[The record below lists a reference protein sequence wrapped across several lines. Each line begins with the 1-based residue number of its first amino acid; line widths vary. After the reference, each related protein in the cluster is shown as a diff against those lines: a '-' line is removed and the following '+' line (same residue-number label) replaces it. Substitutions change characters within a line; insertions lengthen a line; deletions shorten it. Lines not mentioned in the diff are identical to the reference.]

1 MELLTVKEVAEL
13 YGCGERNLRMLI
25 KNGDVY
31 AQEQKCQHNGHKQYL
46 VPVSSL
52 PKELQKKYYLKIKK
66 SAVNA
71 NEEYSAPLMPELKEK
86 KARPARSFDELTE
99 TERKEITLWTGIL
112 QAWQGYRAKYTK
124 KTEVDPLFVAMVKL
138 QYPDLA
144 ISEDILYRKWA
155 AYKEGDTEGLI
166 DHRGGWNRGQCGI
179 PKEAWDWFL
188 VAYLDERQ
196 LSITQC
202 YQLTQFYI
210 KEFCAEL
217 SSNLPGERTFRRQ
230 TEKIAKAVVT
240 LGRQGSKAYSD
251 RCAPYIVRLYDELL
265 PNDYW
270 VADNHTLDIISKRE
284 DGSEATHR
292 LSLTAFM
299 DARSGVVVGWNLTDN
314 PCSQSTVLALRHA
327 IQRFGIP
334 NVGYF
339 DNGSEFLTHDLAGRG
354 HRSRKS
360 QSLIDDPPPIFARLG
375 IELRNALVRNAKAK
389 PIERTFN
396 TFKGQISRL
405 FETFC
410 GGNVLERPESLKY
423 TLKKGRIPLDGQ
435 LRIMIA
441 DFIDGIYN
449 VGAYGGAVEADRG
462 KRRIDVWNEH
472 IQAIRKAL
480 PEDLNLMLMR
490 STRSQ
495 TVGRNGVYI
504 TVCGEKLYYWDEHTW
519 PLQGQ
524 EVYVRYDPADLDTVR
539 IYESATDKYISTVP
553 MAARTMLQFRDDQ
566 EAQQMAQADIRRVKK
581 AVKGRL
587 NDIKNAVP
595 TSRAIDMLDLAV
607 RKAHAGKE
615 GMLIQQPK
623 VFIPVMANEENYY
636 KEVVGQNQKG
646 IIVDMSL
653 MNRNA
658 ERDRKK

>member
-13 YGCGERNLRMLI
+13 KGCGVRYVQGLI
-25 KNGDVY
+25 KSGSIY
-31 AQEQKCQHNGHKQYL
+31 AQEHTNPGNNRKQYL
-46 VPVSSL
+46 IPVSSL
-52 PKELQKKYYLKIKK
+52 PKELQRKYYSKMKK
-66 SAVNA
+66 VAVSDKEEFSA
-71 NEEYSAPLMPELKEK
+71 SLLPEIKEK
-86 KARPARSFDELTE
+86 KARSSRPFDEYSDA
-99 TERKEITLWTGIL
+99 ERKEISLWTGIL
-112 QAWQGYRAKYTK
+112 QAWQECRAKYDRRTDA
-124 KTEVDPLFVAMVKL
+124 DPLFVAMIKL
-138 QYPDLA
+138 QYKDLA

-155 AYKEGDTEGLI
+155 AYRAGDIDGLI

-188 VAYLDERQ
+188 TAYLDERQ

-202 YQLTQFYI
+202 FQLTQFYI
-210 KEFCAEL
+210 KEFCPEL
-217 SSNLPGERTFRRQ
+217 ADQIPGERTFRRQ
-230 TEKIAKAVVT
+230 AEKIAKAVVT
-240 LGRQGSKAYSD
+240 MGRQGSKAYSD

-284 DGSEATHR
+284 DGSEANHR

-299 DARSGVVVGWNLTDN
+299 DARSGVIVGWNLTDN

-327 IQRFGIP
+327 IQRFGIAK
-334 NVGYF
+334 VIYF

-389 PIERTFN
+389 PIERTFG

-410 GGNVLERPESLKY
+410 GGNVLERPESLKH
-423 TLKKGRIPLDGQ
+423 TLKKGNVPLDGQ

-462 KRRIDVWNEH
+462 KKRIDVWNEH
-472 IQAIRKAL
+472 IQEMRKAL

-504 TVCGEKLYYWDEHTW
+504 TVCGEKLYYWDEHIW

-524 EVYVRYDPADLDTVR
+524 EVYVRYDPAELDTVR
-539 IYESATDKYISTVP
+539 IYDAATDKYMITAP
-553 MAARTMLQFRDDQ
+553 MAASTMLQFRDDP
-566 EAQQMAQADIRRVKK
+566 EAIQIAQADIRRVKK
-581 AVKGRL
+581 AVKGHL
-587 NDIKNAVP
+587 NDIKSAVP
-595 TSRAIDMLDLAV
+595 ASRAIDMLDLAV

-615 GMLIQQPK
+615 GMLIQHPK
-623 VFIPVMANEENYY
+623 VIVPVSANEEMYY
-636 KEVVGQNQKG
+636 QEVVGQNQKG
-646 IIVDMSL
+646 VIVDMSR

-658 ERDRKK
+658 ENNRK